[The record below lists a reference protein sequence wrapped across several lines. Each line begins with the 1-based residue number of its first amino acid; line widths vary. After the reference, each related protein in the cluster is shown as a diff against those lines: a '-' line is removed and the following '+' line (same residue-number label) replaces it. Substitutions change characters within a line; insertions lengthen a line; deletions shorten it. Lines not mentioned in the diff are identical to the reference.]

1 MAENLFI
8 SLGEKEILFLSH
20 NEYLLG
26 VVKSLGK
33 SFLLETE
40 KEEIILGTGN
50 EDIICVSSLV
60 DNEKLKHVMISTLY
74 SLRELSFPLIIL
86 NKGHPASKRLKLVF
100 GFGNRIILDS
110 CIEAGTHP
118 DQHLL
123 CSTEDLSGITV
134 VAKKGGIEIVD
145 PFNRKIIIERKIFE
159 LKL

>member
-1 MAENLFI
+1 LAENIFI

-20 NEYLLG
+20 NEYFLG
-26 VVKSLGK
+26 IVKSLGK

-60 DNEKLKHVMISTLY
+60 NTEKLKPVMISTLY

-100 GFGNRIILDS
+100 GFGDKIILDS

-118 DQHLL
+118 NQHLL
-123 CSTEDLSGITV
+123 CSSENLSGLIL

-145 PFNRKIIIERKIFE
+145 PFKRKIIIERKLFE

>member
-1 MAENLFI
+1 LAENLFI

>member
-20 NEYLLG
+20 NEYFLG

-60 DNEKLKHVMISTLY
+60 DNEKLKPVMISTLY

-100 GFGNRIILDS
+100 GFGDKIILDS

-123 CSTEDLSGITV
+123 CSSENLSGLIL
-134 VAKKGGIEIVD
+134 VAKKGGVEIVD

>member
-1 MAENLFI
+1 LAENLFI

-60 DNEKLKHVMISTLY
+60 DNEKLKPVMISTLY

-100 GFGNRIILDS
+100 GFGDKIILDS

-123 CSTEDLSGITV
+123 CSSENLSGLIL
-134 VAKKGGIEIVD
+134 VAKKGGVEIVD

>member
-20 NEYLLG
+20 NEYFLG

-60 DNEKLKHVMISTLY
+60 DNEKLKPVMISTLY

-100 GFGNRIILDS
+100 GFGDKIILDS

>member
-8 SLGEKEILFLSH
+8 SLKSEEILFLSY
-20 NEYLLG
+20 NDYFLG
-26 VVKSLGK
+26 IVKSLGK

-40 KEEIILGTGN
+40 NEEIVLGTGI
-50 EDIICVSSLV
+50 EDILCVSSLV
-60 DNEKLKHVMISTLY
+60 NNQKIKPVMISTLY
-74 SLRELSFPLIIL
+74 SLRELSFPLLIL

-100 GFGNRIILDS
+100 GFGDKVILDS

-123 CSTEDLSGITV
+123 CSTEDLSGITI

-145 PFNRKIIIERKIFE
+145 PINRKIQIEKKAFE

>member
-60 DNEKLKHVMISTLY
+60 DNEKLKPVMISTLY

-100 GFGNRIILDS
+100 GFGDKIILDS

-123 CSTEDLSGITV
+123 CSSENLSGLIL
-134 VAKKGGIEIVD
+134 VAKKGGVEIVD
-145 PFNRKIIIERKIFE
+145 PFKRKIIIERKIFE

>member
-1 MAENLFI
+1 
-8 SLGEKEILFLSH
+8 
-20 NEYLLG
+20 LG

-50 EDIICVSSLV
+50 EDIICASSLV
-60 DNEKLKHVMISTLY
+60 NNEKLKPVMISTLY

>member
-1 MAENLFI
+1 LAENLFI

-20 NEYLLG
+20 NEYFLG

-50 EDIICVSSLV
+50 EDIICASSLV
-60 DNEKLKHVMISTLY
+60 NNEKLKPVMISTLY

>member
-20 NEYLLG
+20 NEYFLG

-50 EDIICVSSLV
+50 EDIICASSLV
-60 DNEKLKHVMISTLY
+60 NNEKLKPVMISTLY

>member
-20 NEYLLG
+20 NEYFLG

-50 EDIICVSSLV
+50 EDIICASSLV
-60 DNEKLKHVMISTLY
+60 NNEKLKPVMISTLY

-123 CSTEDLSGITV
+123 CSSENLSGLIL
-134 VAKKGGIEIVD
+134 VAKKGGVEIVD

>member
-8 SLGEKEILFLSH
+8 SLDEKEILFLSH
-20 NEYLLG
+20 NEYFLG

-50 EDIICVSSLV
+50 EDIICVSSLLN
-60 DNEKLKHVMISTLY
+60 NEKLKPVMISTLY

-100 GFGNRIILDS
+100 GFGDRIILDS

-123 CSTEDLSGITV
+123 CSSENLSGLIL

-145 PFNRKIIIERKIFE
+145 PFNREIIIERKLFE

>member
-8 SLGEKEILFLSH
+8 SLKSEEILFLSY
-20 NEYLLG
+20 NDYFLG

-40 KEEIILGTGN
+40 NEEIVLGTGI
-50 EDIICVSSLV
+50 EDILCVSSLV
-60 DNEKLKHVMISTLY
+60 NNQKIKPVMISTLY
-74 SLRELSFPLIIL
+74 SLRELSFPLLIL

-100 GFGNRIILDS
+100 GFGDKVILDS

-123 CSTEDLSGITV
+123 CSMEELSGITI

-145 PFNRKIIIERKIFE
+145 PINRKIQIEKKAFE

>member
-60 DNEKLKHVMISTLY
+60 DNEKLKPVMISTLY

-100 GFGNRIILDS
+100 GFGDKIILDS

-123 CSTEDLSGITV
+123 CSSENLSGLIL
-134 VAKKGGIEIVD
+134 VAKKGGVEIVD

>member
-20 NEYLLG
+20 NEYFLG

-123 CSTEDLSGITV
+123 CSSENLSGLIL
-134 VAKKGGIEIVD
+134 VAKKGGVEIVD

>member
-20 NEYLLG
+20 NEYFLG

-50 EDIICVSSLV
+50 EDIICASSLV
-60 DNEKLKHVMISTLY
+60 NNEKLKPVMISTLY

-100 GFGNRIILDS
+100 GFGDKIILDS

>member
-8 SLGEKEILFLSH
+8 SLDDKQILFLSY
-20 NEYLLG
+20 NDYFVG
-26 VVKSLGK
+26 IVKSLGK

-40 KEEIILGTGN
+40 KEEIVLGTGS
-50 EDIICVSSLV
+50 EDILCVSSLM
-60 DNEKLKHVMISTLY
+60 DNGKLKPVMISTLY

-86 NKGHPASKRLKLVF
+86 NKGHPASKKLKMVF
-100 GFGNRIILDS
+100 GFGDKIILDS

-123 CSTEDLSGITV
+123 CSVKDLSGITV
-134 VAKKGGIEIVD
+134 IAKKGGVEIVD
-145 PFNRKIIIERKIFE
+145 PFNRKIQIEKKSFE

>member
-20 NEYLLG
+20 NEYFLG

-50 EDIICVSSLV
+50 EDIICASSLV
-60 DNEKLKHVMISTLY
+60 NNEKLKPVMISTLY

-100 GFGNRIILDS
+100 GFGDKIILDS

-123 CSTEDLSGITV
+123 CSSENLSGLIL
-134 VAKKGGIEIVD
+134 VAKKGGVEIVD

>member
-8 SLGEKEILFLSH
+8 SLDEKEILFLSH
-20 NEYLLG
+20 NEYFLG

-50 EDIICVSSLV
+50 EDIICASSLV
-60 DNEKLKHVMISTLY
+60 NNEKLKPVMISTLY

-100 GFGNRIILDS
+100 GFGDKIILDS

>member
-1 MAENLFI
+1 LAENLFI

-60 DNEKLKHVMISTLY
+60 DNEKLKPVMISTLY

-100 GFGNRIILDS
+100 GFGDKIILDS

-123 CSTEDLSGITV
+123 CSSENLSGLIL
-134 VAKKGGIEIVD
+134 VAKKGGVEIVD
-145 PFNRKIIIERKIFE
+145 PFKRKIIIERKIFE

>member
-1 MAENLFI
+1 
-8 SLGEKEILFLSH
+8 
-20 NEYLLG
+20 
-26 VVKSLGK
+26 
-33 SFLLETE
+33 
-40 KEEIILGTGN
+40 
-50 EDIICVSSLV
+50 
-60 DNEKLKHVMISTLY
+60 MISTLY

>member
-100 GFGNRIILDS
+100 GFGDKIILDS

-123 CSTEDLSGITV
+123 CSSENLSGLIL
-134 VAKKGGIEIVD
+134 VAKKGGVEIVD